1 MGANSE
7 LISHIDPSYRN
18 LVVISGARRGIGHAV
33 ADRFLQSYNTAVIG
47 VDNHPDIVEQFP
59 ERQGRNFWPV
69 QLDICDTNGVKELFS
84 EVIAAPQPLDAVVH
98 AAGHI
103 VAGTDYHRHVR
114 DYPTETA
121 RQQVKRLREVN
132 GQAAIHF
139 VSQAV
144 GALSAQEN
152 GGCVIGISSSKADF
166 PDPYRKEY
174 MLAKAR
180 FSEAMAIQRTKLPP
194 SIRLIDVQPG
204 NTQTDIDGGEW
215 IDGSDPDT
223 ARAVQAVN
231 EWWRTHFGTPVKTIA
246 EAIYDIAQDPRER
259 RAVIPLGRDALLGS
273 YMSRLPGWHT
283 VSNTAARGVYTA
295 VRLTS
300 R

>member
-1 MGANSE
+1 
-7 LISHIDPSYRN
+7 
-18 LVVISGARRGIGHAV
+18 
-33 ADRFLQSYNTAVIG
+33 
-47 VDNHPDIVEQFP
+47 
-59 ERQGRNFWPV
+59 
-69 QLDICDTNGVKELFS
+69 
-84 EVIAAPQPLDAVVH
+84 
-98 AAGHI
+98 
-103 VAGTDYHRHVR
+103 
-114 DYPTETA
+114 
-121 RQQVKRLREVN
+121 
-132 GQAAIHF
+132 
-139 VSQAV
+139 